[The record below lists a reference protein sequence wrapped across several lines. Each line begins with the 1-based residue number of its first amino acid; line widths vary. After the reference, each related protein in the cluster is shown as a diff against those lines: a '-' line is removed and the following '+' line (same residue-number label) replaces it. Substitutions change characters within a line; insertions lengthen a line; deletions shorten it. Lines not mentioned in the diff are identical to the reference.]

1 MGKGLASMHPVRKR
15 GRSPERALHIPRAGR
30 AWHTGK
36 HRNALLEMPSG
47 LRQQPEP
54 CGLPGADTRISHAE
68 IPGLAGGT
76 PCIQEIRLSARFVSG
91 LDVSR
96 MGGLTSIARLTRDNW
111 YMLVTA
117 PWMDAGI
124 TKRCAPSTGA
134 GLKEERK

>member
-15 GRSPERALHIPRAGR
+15 GFHPERALHIPRAGR

-47 LRQQPEP
+47 LRQQPKP
-54 CGLPGADTRISHAE
+54 CSLPGADTRISHAE

-76 PCIQEIRLSARFVSG
+76 PCIQEIRLSAQFVNG

-96 MGGLTSIARLTRDNW
+96 MEILTSIARLTRDNW
-111 YMLVTA
+111 CTLATA

-124 TKRCAPSTGA
+124 INRCAPSTGA
-134 GLKEERK
+134 DLNVERE